1 MKADRKRS
9 VSVDLPDVLVR
20 RAARF
25 VGTQASF
32 NSVVERA
39 LAEWVAREESRQPAQ
54 REAGLA
60 LAGHLSAAQ
69 HDVA

>member
-25 VGTQASF
+25 VGTQGSF
-32 NSVVERA
+32 NTVVERA
-39 LAEWVAREESRQPAQ
+39 LAEWVVREEARQPAQ
-54 REAGLA
+54 HEAGLA
-60 LAGHLSAAQ
+60 IAGGLSAPQRGA
-69 HDVA
+69 A